1 MKSRTHFPYCLLSTS
16 WVILGLVLAPLSSVS
31 VANAQKPLLTDVTE
45 ASGLKFDHWNG
56 RSGELYFP
64 EMTGHGAALLEDDTV
79 KRRGKVDLDI
89 TEAEAQDTAR
99 ALAIKMI
106 ATLKHHV
113 GDLDR
118 IEKVVKILG
127 MINAHPDFE
136 RPNAVLNGASD
147 VFYDVFGP
155 DIGQHAR
162 SSVGVE
168 TLVDRQPVEIEGIFL
183 IRA

>member
-1 MKSRTHFPYCLLSTS
+1 MGRVEDRLHK
-16 WVILGLVLAPLSSVS
+16 LGITLPAPLELPSPNRTAVVQVGQMLYVS
-31 VANAQKPLLTDVTE
+31 
-45 ASGLKFDHWNG
+45 
-56 RSGELYFP
+56 
-64 EMTGHGAALLEDDTV
+64 GHGAALLEDDTV
-79 KRRGKVDLDI
+79 RRRGKVDLDI
-89 TEAEAQDTAR
+89 TEAEAQATAR

-106 ATLKHHV
+106 ATLKHHL

-118 IEKVVKILG
+118 VEKVVKILG

-147 VFYDVFGP
+147 LFYEAFGP

-162 SSVGVE
+162 SSIGVE

-183 IRA
+183 VRA